1 MNRAFVKLGQF
12 LTRQRLRMAIPG
24 RCSQWGCLVPVGNG
38 SEFGDGP
45 VCMICEQRLRHV
57 GLEEEEV
64 ERWKRTTESH

>member
-1 MNRAFVKLGQF
+1 MPAFSKLGQF

-24 RCSQWGCLVPVGNG
+24 RCASWGCLVPVGNG

-45 VCMICEQRLRHV
+45 ICIICSQALRPV

-64 ERWKRTTESH
+64 ERWKQANESR